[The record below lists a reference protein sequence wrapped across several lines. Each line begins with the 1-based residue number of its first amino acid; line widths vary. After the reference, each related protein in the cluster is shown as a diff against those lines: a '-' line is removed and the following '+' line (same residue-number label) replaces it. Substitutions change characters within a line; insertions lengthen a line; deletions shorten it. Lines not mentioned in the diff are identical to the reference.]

1 MTFDNQSQF
10 SRSIFLE
17 SSVVPGRDRLLS
29 CYLSDLRFR
38 PSLLKWDD
46 LMSYILTTP
55 GHIAM
60 AEIRGFR
67 TGGGAHFMGMVLDGK
82 VQSQLC
88 PAALLKQ
95 LCYLFTSNANAISKC
110 ILETKMAEEY
120 GGGLFPMHYAI
131 KKCHGV
137 ESIRILATAC
147 PSVLTTGVLIP
158 DDTSFTSSVDVVTPL
173 TMCLSSKKTTSVVSS
188 EVTEYVYKETK
199 SEYEKLLRRT
209 VSMCLMRHGRANAS
223 PALTEGEMRRNYD
236 VNGVRMYNVGS
247 EEGRRMEF
255 VTMVIT
261 EMEARGMK
269 GLVKDVMAF
278 IGVGSLCGREEKEG
292 EMRRAIGDIDVEGS
306 FWLDGFEDHIIEG
319 NRKVVEKRRRRRR
332 RFNRKKKWST
342 KKRVRVYG
350 EAFENY
356 VAMGCSR
363 MKASEKAR
371 DKAGILL
378 VDGVGTRKGG

>member
-236 VNGVRMYNVGS
+236 VNGGQNVQRWERGGEEDGVCDDGNYGDGS
-247 EEGRRMEF
+247 EGDERVGEGRY
-255 VTMVIT
+255 
-261 EMEARGMK
+261 
-269 GLVKDVMAF
+269 
-278 IGVGSLCGREEKEG
+278 GVEKEG